1 MHYEEEAERRC
12 AFHEAI
18 AAGMVPGYGAAD
30 GAALHFVGSE
40 LSEVVSSR
48 PRASAVHVSRDAQ
61 GAIVERSLAA
71 RYLGASPVT
80 LREGQAIAA

>member
-1 MHYEEEAERRC
+1 
-12 AFHEAI
+12 
-18 AAGMVPGYGAAD
+18 MVPGYGAAD